1 MQKRCGV
8 PSHQCSVRGT
18 TKRPRKTW
26 NRKTRRV
33 SNHATHL
40 TYSAFLEDW
49 SFSNKAKYARMRTP
63 RGPRRASDGSPRVL
77 LHRLPVLPTSKVSPS
92 ANYNKYRIEV
102 RPLFHI
108 FCNSP
113 PAGGERPF
121 RARRCQRTMRE
132 VYHLPPTPVKS
143 GKGEVWVFGSL
154 EVETRRD
161 YPPDGSCPRIDTNFT
176 NTNQSVL
183 IREIRGQTPTFQ
195 TSKPPNQILL

>member
-1 MQKRCGV
+1 MFCSGHDQAPNQKHGIED
-8 PSHQCSVRGT
+8 T
-18 TKRPRKTW
+18 PREQPRDASYIFGFWLKI
-26 NRKTRRV
+26 
-33 SNHATHL
+33 
-40 TYSAFLEDW
+40 W
-49 SFSNKAKYARMRTP
+49 SFRYKAKYARLRTP
-63 RGPRRASDGSPRVL
+63 RRPRTGLRESSSTGFLCCRRQRFRRPR
-77 LHRLPVLPTSKVSPS
+77 
-92 ANYNKYRIEV
+92 NYNKTRTEV
-102 RPLFHI
+102 RPLFYI

-113 PAGGERPF
+113 PAGDERLF
-121 RARRCQRTMRE
+121 RARRRCQRTMRE